1 MFWKKQKNLEL
12 ENYIMDLEDRV
23 RNLKRRIHEAN
34 VKMGFTEDKKT
45 AYISSYRIDGMGN
58 LDIYKLIFKEPLPF
72 FNE

>member
-45 AYISSYRIDGMGN
+45 RIEPQVYVRPSDTPRSDLEDLRAKLSSRR
-58 LDIYKLIFKEPLPF
+58 
-72 FNE
+72 